1 MTTARNRRGARRGR
15 GRGWR
20 PLRWLLGAAASCL
33 LISLALVLPLR
44 WLDPASSAFM
54 LRDRLAGVAVTQTWV
69 DYEDIGPALPL
80 AVVAS
85 EDQKFPVHRGFDLD
99 SIREAAAQGGD
110 RGASTITQQVAKNL
124 YLWPGRSWLR
134 KGLEAWLTV
143 LIEATWPKRRI
154 LEVYLNI
161 AQFGPG
167 LYGVWAASLHY
178 YDRPPD
184 LVSLDE
190 AARLAAVLPSPTRID
205 PTRDSAYVAERAAWI
220 LAQARGLGGPGYL
233 AGLDRGR

>member
-1 MTTARNRRGARRGR
+1 MTTTKKKRRARRPGL
-15 GRGWR
+15 R
-20 PLRWLLGAAASCL
+20 PLRWLLAVALVFGLA
-33 LISLALVLPLR
+33 SLALVVPLR
-44 WLDPASSAFM
+44 WVDPPTSAFM
-54 LRDRLAGVAVTQTWV
+54 LRDRSAGVAVEQAWV
-69 DYEDIGPALPL
+69 DYEDIGPALPI

-85 EDQKFPVHRGFDLD
+85 EDQKFPVHHGFDLK
-99 SIREAAAQGGD
+99 SIRAALADGAD

-124 YLWPGRSWLR
+124 YLWPGRSWPR

-167 LYGVWAASLHY
+167 LYGVWAACLHH

-184 LVSLDE
+184 LISLEE
-190 AARLAAVLPSPTRID
+190 AARLAAVLPSPTRTD
-205 PTRDSAYVAERAAWI
+205 PNRESGYVNQRAAWI
-220 LAQARGLGGPGYL
+220 VGQVRGLGGPAYL
-233 AGLDRGR
+233 AGIEGGG